1 MLIDCNNLY
10 TVNKRTLAK
19 MKPLLNEEG
28 EEEVVLEMEEWD
40 NLRPKNWELNGVEVS
55 DDDKFWGWI
64 NVGKELVGRV
74 REALA
79 MDEEEQS
86 GNMLCCVFFSF

>member
-1 MLIDCNNLY
+1 
-10 TVNKRTLAK
+10 
-19 MKPLLNEEG
+19 MKALLNEEG

-40 NLRPKNWELNGVEVS
+40 NLRPKNWELNGVEVR
-55 DDDKFWGWI
+55 DDDMFWGWI

-79 MDEEEQS
+79 MEDEEQS
-86 GNMLCCVFFSF
+86 GNILCCVFLMRW